1 MFWVT
6 LIGSRVIMRRSVGD
20 VEFMCNLSSYVSAY
34 VGVSGVAEDFSLTV
48 LTSDGPHRNQLRCWK
63 LVAACSDQ
71 HKAQNLSEPYLRV
84 ELTAAA
90 QLTALLDHETL
101 KYTLSMAHCISRPT
115 YGRHVKVLMR
125 LLGELRFRI
134 LIRDARFFAEHHQSA
149 PSLSRM
155 RGDSA
160 PAAGTTLAASAWHVH
175 QLPAEAYLSSRLM
188 RPSVAHCILLGEQRD
203 RLLGRLQ
210 LFEAAHSRVISG
222 TEVLYLCSRLRG
234 YANIAFTEHVTKPP
248 ELNPSQVD
256 VAELVTFFTGSGGG
270 ALVVEMAL
278 TKFFGVVVNRHVR
291 APELWAM
298 NYLLH
303 WYGVEE
309 GIMLAHEADAVDGGF
324 KQQGGGAFEEQF
336 LIDENKLVVSQ
347 VLVPHYCD
355 ITRCEEATAMAWV
368 EACVRC
374 EVTEKRET
382 EGASPTWLG
391 TPPVSLPPAYRLA
404 RNVNYY
410 WKEAAE
416 DKIGRIAGELDGV
429 IYDAATHHVLFVLE
443 AKQNI
448 AVVGKSFK
456 QKERLYN
463 ALDATW
469 KTLSHASQEA
479 ALTAVQQSAQN
490 ETNTATD
497 TAAGRNATSAVEA
510 ACAASTKLRT
520 DPPAANYQD
529 MRNSGDMTAA
539 AAPPAR
545 SKAAAARPATAGKP
559 FFTQDNFAAFFGAT
573 ASVVHSDS
581 TGPSP
586 TPTGSGSMMPQHLGR
601 DQRWIYLTSLS
612 TGNSSGARTTAPA
625 PGGTIHMA
633 ELTLVRAACDSVAEA
648 YDSYFQTSTL
658 PPTATPALHARAE
671 TAAVSRSDPYEY
683 VLLFRHDVR
692 CKDGRAALEQVRLRE
707 NFIDASFFPSTPS
720 S

>member
-1 MFWVT
+1 
-6 LIGSRVIMRRSVGD
+6 
-20 VEFMCNLSSYVSAY
+20 
-34 VGVSGVAEDFSLTV
+34 
-48 LTSDGPHRNQLRCWK
+48 
-63 LVAACSDQ
+63 
-71 HKAQNLSEPYLRV
+71 
-84 ELTAAA
+84 
-90 QLTALLDHETL
+90 
-101 KYTLSMAHCISRPT
+101 MAHCISRPT
-115 YGRHVKVLMR
+115 YGRHVKVLM
-125 LLGELRFRI
+125 LLLCELRFRI

-155 RGDSA
+155 RGESSA
-160 PAAGTTLAASAWHVH
+160 AQLAEQRALTRAFQLLDWHRYHDAAHMQMRRNALGKGKASEFAKELSLAYKQVMQATEHIGKKRRALTTRMDCSVKTREWAAAGHDIAGALEKFGAASYWA
-175 QLPAEAYLSSRLM
+175 
-188 RPSVAHCILLGEQRD
+188 EQRD

-309 GIMLAHEADAVDGGF
+309 GIMLAHEADAVDGEF

-347 VLVPHYCD
+347 VLVPHCCD
-355 ITRCEEATAMAWV
+355 ITRCEEATAMALV

-510 ACAASTKLRT
+510 ACAASTKLHT
-520 DPPAANYQD
+520 DPVEL
-529 MRNSGDMTAA
+529 
-539 AAPPAR
+539 
-545 SKAAAARPATAGKP
+545 P
-559 FFTQDNFAAFFGAT
+559 FF
-573 ASVVHSDS
+573 
-581 TGPSP
+581 
-586 TPTGSGSMMPQHLGR
+586 L
-601 DQRWIYLTSLS
+601 
-612 TGNSSGARTTAPA
+612 
-625 PGGTIHMA
+625 
-633 ELTLVRAACDSVAEA
+633 
-648 YDSYFQTSTL
+648 
-658 PPTATPALHARAE
+658 
-671 TAAVSRSDPYEY
+671 
-683 VLLFRHDVR
+683 
-692 CKDGRAALEQVRLRE
+692 
-707 NFIDASFFPSTPS
+707 
-720 S
+720 